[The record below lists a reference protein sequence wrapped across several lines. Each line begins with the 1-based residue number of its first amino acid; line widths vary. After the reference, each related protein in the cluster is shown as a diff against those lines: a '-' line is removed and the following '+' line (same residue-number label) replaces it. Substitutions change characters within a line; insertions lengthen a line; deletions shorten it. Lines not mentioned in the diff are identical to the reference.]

1 MIISSRDNPKIKRT
15 VLLASSSNER
25 RKTGLFVI
33 DGLRLCRDAALNGYS
48 VRELFYTE
56 RFCSEHKED
65 CDILLSSAQ
74 SAFCVSDDVMK
85 KLSDTVSPQGC
96 ICVCD
101 IPAVNELSLRKKGRY
116 VVLEDISDPGNL
128 GTVCRTAEAFS
139 VDAVI
144 ISGGCDP
151 FSQKALRA
159 SMGALLRLPV
169 IRCEAQKA
177 ILHMNDLSIKT
188 YAAVVSDFD
197 GTIDKCDMS
206 PGCAVVIGNE
216 ANGLKNETARLCYKR
231 ITIPMS
237 GKAESLNAA
246 AAATIL
252 IWEMMK

>member
-1 MIISSRDNPKIKRT
+1 MIISSRDNPKIKR
-15 VLLASSSNER
+15 VVSLVSSSSER
-25 RKTGLFVI
+25 KKTGLFVI

-56 RFCSEHKED
+56 RFFTDHKED
-65 CDILLSSAQ
+65 CDTLLSLAQ

-85 KLSDTVSPQGC
+85 KMSDTVSPQGC

-101 IPAVNELSLRKKGRY
+101 IPKVSDLALLKKGRY

-151 FSQKALRA
+151 FSPKALRA

-177 ILHMNDLSIKT
+177 ILQMNDLTIKT

-197 GTIDKCDMS
+197 ETIDRCDMS
-206 PGCAVVIGNE
+206 AGCAVIIGNE
-216 ANGLKNETARLCYKR
+216 ANGLKNETAKLCYKR

-237 GKAESLNAA
+237 GRAESLNAA